1 MSGLSRLVKYGE
13 ALIVAYL
20 GVLAAGLVL
29 HHLGVVTLESAT
41 VTVLAVVN
49 ATCFGAVVFW
59 LVKTFREIGREL
71 GVLCFGNGR
80 CIALDDITLIYIE
93 PGERR
98 DNKVQK

>member
-1 MSGLSRLVKYGE
+1 LVEYGE

-20 GVLAAGLVL
+20 GVLVAGLVL
-29 HHLGVVTLESAT
+29 HHLGVVALEPVTA
-41 VTVLAVVN
+41 TVLAVVN
-49 ATCFGAVVFW
+49 ATCLGAVVFW

-71 GVLCFGNGR
+71 GVLCFGKDR
-80 CIALDDITLIYIE
+80 CIALDDIALIYIE